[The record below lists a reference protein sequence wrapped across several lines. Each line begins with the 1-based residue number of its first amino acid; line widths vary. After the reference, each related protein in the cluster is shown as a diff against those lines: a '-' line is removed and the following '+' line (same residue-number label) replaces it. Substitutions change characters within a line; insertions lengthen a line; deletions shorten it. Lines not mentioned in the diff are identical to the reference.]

1 MRHTRQI
8 APMKHLYITA
18 LAASI
23 LASCTSEPVPE
34 TTRPSPQAFVD
45 CGVTDAEY
53 FRLMALPQNDFDQDM
68 DGGWRAIAYEDG
80 CESVAGYLIED
91 YIVKYDIQP
100 HTDND
105 ILFWHVGQMHA
116 HADDYERAKIFFEQS
131 YLPDTPPDEHEY
143 EWALYAEGTIAFLDK
158 DRPALEAAIDKLA
171 KIPVDPQ
178 RIASVRKMQAENPK
192 VTFPEGFP
200 EKPLNLIAL
209 EGLLG
214 CFDQPYSEAYGKKC
228 KAED

>member
-1 MRHTRQI
+1 
-8 APMKHLYITA
+8 MKYIYLTA
-18 LAASI
+18 LAASFM
-23 LASCTSEPVPE
+23 STCTSAPAPE
-34 TTRPSPQAFVD
+34 ATRPSVQAFVD

-53 FRLMALPQNDFDQDM
+53 TRLMALPQHDFDQDM

-91 YIVKYDIQP
+91 YIVKYDIKP
-100 HTDND
+100 HADND

-116 HADDYERAKIFFEQS
+116 NADNYERAKLFFSKS
-131 YLPDTPPDEHEY
+131 YEPGLSPEEHGY

-158 DRPALEAAIDKLA
+158 DRPALEEAIDRLA
-171 KIPVDPQ
+171 KVPVDPE
-178 RIASVRKMQAENPK
+178 RIAAVKKMQAENPK
-192 VTFPEGFP
+192 MSFPEGFP

-214 CFDQPYSEAYGKKC
+214 CFEAPYSKAYGKRC
-228 KAED
+228 ETED